1 MVKVIVGDK
10 LYYAKTWNL
19 FPGGINIY
27 NVVAPEACKRLVIV
41 TNETIAIYEGLPV

>member
-10 LYYAKTWNL
+10 LYYAKTWNTS
-19 FPGGINIY
+19 GGIN